1 MRNET
6 DIAKLLEQYRSYG
19 LENSIDYDRFN
30 RYALTHHSTQLEG
43 STLTEIETQVLL
55 SEGTTPKG
63 KPLIHSL
70 MVQDHN
76 NALSFVIEEAGKN
89 APITVELIKK
99 INALTMKHTGKTYNT
114 FLGNIDASTGAFRKG
129 NVSAGSRYFVN
140 YDKVETMTTRLAKK
154 LQALLSRGKGE
165 MAILETSFIAHFDL
179 VSIHP
184 FYDGN
189 GRTSRL
195 MMNYIQSLRE
205 LPLARVFSEDKVAYI
220 EALEDTRNKK
230 DLDVFISFMFSQYA
244 KMLHLEIEKYL
255 RIIKDEKGGR
265 GYSLIF

>member
-1 MRNET
+1 MT
-6 DIAKLLEQYRSYG
+6 
-19 LENSIDYDRFN
+19 
-30 RYALTHHSTQLEG
+30 
-43 STLTEIETQVLL
+43 
-55 SEGTTPKG
+55 
-63 KPLIHSL
+63 
-70 MVQDHN
+70 
-76 NALSFVIEEAGKN
+76 
-89 APITVELIKK
+89 
-99 INALTMKHTGKTYNT
+99 HTGKTYNT
-114 FLGNIDASTGAFRKG
+114 ILGNIDSSTGAFRKG
-129 NVSAGSRYFVN
+129 NVSAGSSYFVH

-154 LQALLSRGKGE
+154 LQALLCREKGE

-195 MMNYIQSLRE
+195 MMNYIQSLRG

-230 DLDVFISFMFSQYA
+230 DLDVFISFMFSQYG

-255 RIIKDEKGGR
+255 RIIKDEKGGK